1 MPYELEGS
9 LLEVCTC
16 NVLCPCWIGE
26 DPDGDGTC
34 DAIIAYHI
42 ERGTVDYLDVS
53 GRTFAILNH
62 IPGNVLAGN
71 WKVAIFVDDG
81 ASDQQM
87 DALVSVWSGKLGGPV
102 ADLAGLVGEVVAVER
117 VPITYEIAEGKGAI
131 KIGAVAEA
139 EMEPYHGPTGQVT
152 TLNESIFTTIPGA
165 PAWVAKA
172 SNYVRNTSKYGL
184 RDQNLQ
190 GRNAI
195 QGSFRFVA

>member
-1 MPYELEGS
+1 MAYELEGTI
-9 LLEVCTC
+9 LEVCTC
-16 NVLCPCWIGE
+16 NVLCPCWVGE

-34 DAIIAYHI
+34 DAIIAYHVD
-42 ERGTVDYLDVS
+42 RGTIDNLDVA
-53 GRTFAILNH
+53 GRTFVILNH

-81 ASDQQM
+81 ASQQQM
-87 DALVSVWSGKLGGPV
+87 DALVGVWSGKLGGPV
-102 ADLAGLVGEVVAVER
+102 ADLAGLVDEVVAVER
-117 VPITYEIAEGKGAI
+117 VPITYEIVEGKGTI

-139 EMEPYHGPTGQVT
+139 EMEPYRGPTGQVT

-172 SNYVRNTSKYGL
+172 SKYVRKTSQYGL

-190 GRNAI
+190 GHNAI
-195 QGSFRFVA
+195 QGTFRFAA